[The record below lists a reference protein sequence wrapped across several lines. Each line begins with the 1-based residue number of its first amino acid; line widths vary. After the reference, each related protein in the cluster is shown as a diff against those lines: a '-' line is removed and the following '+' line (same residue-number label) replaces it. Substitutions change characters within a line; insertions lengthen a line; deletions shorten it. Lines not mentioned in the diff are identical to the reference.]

1 MMDSHIRYSPAAPIG
16 PAMKTAFT
24 FTLTM
29 GLLLFGIWLLGAAFS
44 APTGQAFVFIGGLL
58 CIALAWMIPLLIL
71 PSRERR

>member
-1 MMDSHIRYSPAAPIG
+1 MDTHIRYSPRCTDWTCDEDRLYLHPHH
-16 PAMKTAFT
+16 
-24 FTLTM
+24 

>member
-1 MMDSHIRYSPAAPIG
+1 
-16 PAMKTAFT
+16 MKTAFT

-71 PSRERR
+71 PSRERH

>member
-1 MMDSHIRYSPAAPIG
+1 
-16 PAMKTAFT
+16 MKTAFT

-58 CIALAWMIPLLIL
+58 CIALAWMILLIL
-71 PSRERR
+71 PSSERR